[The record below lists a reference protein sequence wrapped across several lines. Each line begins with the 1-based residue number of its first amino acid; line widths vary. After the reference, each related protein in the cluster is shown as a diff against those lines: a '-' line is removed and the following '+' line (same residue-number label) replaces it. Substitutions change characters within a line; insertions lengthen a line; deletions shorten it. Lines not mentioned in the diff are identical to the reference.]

1 MTFPDP
7 DRSSA
12 VIIGTSTFADSDL
25 ADLASV
31 KNNVRGLW
39 DALCLDHTLKLPSG
53 RCLLILDPQ
62 RPHELFNPLV
72 DASQQAEDLFLVY
85 YAGHGL
91 LEGDDG
97 ELHLALGMS
106 RQGQPWTSAPFRN
119 IARVLL
125 KNKARTKVLLLDCC
139 YSGRAMRFQMSNSAS
154 LPMEQIEVAGTYTM
168 TSVSENKRSLAPE
181 GETYTAFTGELIDIL
196 VNGIPGQGRD
206 LTFIPIYEEVRKR
219 LRKRGLPDPQQLNK
233 NGALNLSIARNQSLY
248 DSGFDPRFYLTT
260 FIHQYENFE
269 TVRSSRQQWVVEPI
283 ARENL
288 FAVYVPQQCADGK
301 GNMIELDAY
310 VRAWLDRDRQGS
322 LVILG
327 EYGYGKTS
335 YCLNLTY
342 RLLRRWQRDPKA
354 TYFPIFLSFRDF
366 VPTEETKDA
375 LSSCEKIVQ
384 IFHQQFHLISDDK
397 DFPGAFK
404 DRKLLLILDGLDEI
418 EKSLNVSWVR
428 RQFQSIGK
436 VVQKFAKVIV
446 TCRVSYLPT
455 EDDVHRVMS
464 RDQHDLVVGSVAP
477 GGELDIVTLRPF
489 GLEQKTRYV
498 ELAVRNPAQRDRLL
512 TAIER
517 IRDLP
522 DLTTRPVLLWM
533 VVNVF
538 KNDIFDLDDS
548 TEVSAAQLYE
558 RFTRQWIECELD
570 QDHIG
575 RDVLENQE
583 LMHRLALK
591 IYRDPSEQIHKD
603 ELRKELEISFRGR
616 SRAEIARLEHEFVVC
631 SFLRPSQVD
640 HLSFVHRSFMEFFVA
655 HAYRGYIRD
664 NRPEAFGREGLRP
677 GLVVQFLSQL
687 IKMERANSA
696 RDRLVRWLE
705 AARVPK
711 PGEPRLAANAAT
723 VLCHL
728 GFPFDGVDLSNVDLR
743 DADLSGGDFR
753 YAILRGAKLDNAIL
767 ENAKLSYSDLENA
780 DMSNIFIRKTDF
792 KGANLR
798 GARIKNPRIIGG
810 LDTIWIA
817 LYSRDRQHIVIGTD
831 RGCLI
836 ILENCCTYPE
846 LARHFVHESGVMN
859 IAFSSDG
866 MQLAVTNRQREI
878 YIYDWSALLQGR
890 QEQLAVFAEN
900 ANYVRWVEF
909 SPNGPRL
916 ASGARDLMV
925 KIWFL
930 GDDSYVT
937 NLRFHVRDVMVVTW
951 SPDGRWLAS
960 GGYDGTIALWDAN
973 AQRPTP
979 VGLRDRTSTA
989 QRRADS
995 SIENQSHEGVVRAL
1009 AFSPKGDL
1017 LASSSEDHTIK
1028 LWNMADPS
1036 CPALDATIRTDQDV
1050 FCLVFVDA
1058 GATLVAGD
1066 SAGNLLKV
1074 DLEQRLVFHAVHAHD
1089 SRIRSIDLD
1098 HNRAVL
1104 LSSSWDG
1111 SVKAWNVNDLS
1122 LIEKVYQLENGDVVY
1137 QPTDAFRDANIEG
1150 VRDLE
1155 DKFLDYFVELGAMKD
1170 SRSAMMNRP
1179 VKVKETVM
1187 PASEPTTDE
1196 LFRSMQGMARET
1208 LYDGLCDTL
1217 RQPWYDQ
1224 LFCQV
1229 EPGIVPEKFAHFD
1242 TLAEAGVIGLDGTVL
1257 YRLNSI
1263 DGMPFVTDGLWRRRN
1278 GVFPFSDESELLL
1291 DYCREHCLEDFDE
1304 VVDPG
1309 SGCGHTPIALPGRSV
1324 RNALDVDARAVE
1336 FARLNAWLNEREL
1349 TAVRNDITR
1358 GFPFFV
1364 KPAAGRRVL
1373 FVANMPF
1380 AISPYAEALSH
1391 VRDGGENGIRLSVS
1405 VLEAVRP
1412 FVGTNS
1418 KLVILTYSLGRSGD
1432 QSWQFVQRAC
1442 QILPDC
1448 ELCWELRG
1456 DKIWRVGPE
1465 KVESNPMSL
1474 SSLKKKAFSPIYTP
1488 EEQRRLSSGYD
1499 KLSKELESLGWD
1511 TLGCGILEV
1520 TL

>member
-7 DRSSA
+7 DRSNA
-12 VIIGTSTFADSDL
+12 VIIGTSVFADPDL
-25 ADLASV
+25 ADLTSI
-31 KNNVRGLW
+31 KNDVRGLC
-39 DALCLDHTLKLPSG
+39 DALRLDHTLKLPSG
-53 RCLLILDPQ
+53 RCLLVLDPQ
-62 RPHELFNPLV
+62 RPDELFDPLV
-72 DASQQAEDLFLVY
+72 DAAQQAEDLFLVY

-97 ELHLALGMS
+97 ELHLAVGMS
-106 RQGQPWTSAPFRN
+106 HQGRPWTSAPFHN
-119 IARVLL
+119 IASVLL
-125 KNKARTKVLLLDCC
+125 KNKAKTKVLLLDCC
-139 YSGRAMRFQMSNSAS
+139 YSGRALRFQMSNSGS
-154 LPMEQIEVAGTYTM
+154 LSVEQIAVAGTYTM

-196 VNGIPGQGRD
+196 INGIPGQGCD
-206 LTFIPIYEEVRKR
+206 LTFISIYEEVRKR
-219 LRKRGLPDPQQLNK
+219 LRKRGFPDPQQLNK
-233 NGALNLSIARNQSLY
+233 NGALNLSFVRNQSFY
-248 DSGFDPRFYLTT
+248 DSGFDPMFYLTT
-260 FIHQYENFE
+260 FIRQYENFE
-269 TVRSSRQQWVVEPI
+269 MVRSSRQQWIVEPI

-288 FAVYVPQQCADGK
+288 FTVYVPQQCTDGK
-301 GNMIELDAY
+301 GKVFELDAY
-310 VRAWLDRDRQGS
+310 VRAWLDRERQGS

-342 RLLRRWQRDPKA
+342 RMLRCWQRDPKA

-366 VPTEETKDA
+366 VPTEEVKDA

-384 IFHQQFHLISDDK
+384 IFRQQFHLISDDK
-397 DFPGAFK
+397 DFPGVFE

-418 EKSLNVSWVR
+418 EKNLNVSWVR
-428 RQFQSIGK
+428 RQFQSIDK
-436 VVQKFAKVIV
+436 VARKFAKVIV

-455 EDDVHRVMS
+455 VEDVRRVMS
-464 RDQHDLVVGSVAP
+464 RDQYDLVVGSVAH
-477 GGELDIVTLRPF
+477 GGELEIVTLRPF

-498 ELAVRNPAQRDRLL
+498 ELAVSDPAQRDRLL

-533 VVNVF
+533 VVSAF
-538 KNDIFDLDDS
+538 KNDIISLDDL
-548 TEVSAAQLYE
+548 TEVSAARLYE
-558 RFTRQWIECELD
+558 KFTLQWIECELD
-570 QDHIG
+570 KDHIG

-591 IYRDPSEQIHKD
+591 IYSDPSEQMHKD
-603 ELRKELEISFRGR
+603 ELRKELEISFPGR
-616 SRAEIARLEHEFVVC
+616 SKAEIARLEHEFVVC
-631 SFLRPSQVD
+631 SFLRPSQVN
-640 HLSFVHRSFMEFFVA
+640 HFSFVHRSFMEFFVA
-655 HAYRGYIRD
+655 HTYRGYIRD
-664 NRPEAFGREGLRP
+664 NRPEAFGRERLRP

-687 IKMERANSA
+687 IKMERANST
-696 RDRLVRWLE
+696 RHRLAQWLE
-705 AARVPK
+705 AARMAT
-711 PGEPRLAANAAT
+711 PGESRLAANAAT

-728 GFPFDGVDLSNVDLR
+728 GFRFQEVDLSDVDLR

-753 YAILRGAKLDNAIL
+753 YAILRRAKLDNAIL
-767 ENAKLSYSDLENA
+767 ENAKLSYADLENA
-780 DMSNIFIRKTDF
+780 DMSNIFIHKTDF
-792 KGANLR
+792 KRASLR

-810 LDTIWIA
+810 PDTIWIT
-817 LYSRDRQHIVIGTD
+817 LYSQDGQHVVIGTD
-831 RGCLI
+831 RGFLI
-836 ILENCCTYPE
+836 ILENGCTYRE
-846 LARHFVHESGVMN
+846 VARHFVHESGVMN
-859 IAFSSDG
+859 IAFSPDG
-866 MQLAVTNRQREI
+866 TQLAVTNRQREI
-878 YIYDWSALLQGR
+878 YIYNWSALIQGR

-909 SPNGPRL
+909 SPNSPRL

-925 KIWFL
+925 KIWSL
-930 GDDSYVT
+930 GDDSHVT

-951 SPDGRWLAS
+951 SPDGKWLAS
-960 GGYDGTIALWDAN
+960 GGYDGTIAWWDAN

-1009 AFSPKGDL
+1009 AFSPNGDL

-1028 LWNMADPS
+1028 LWNLADPS

-1058 GATLVAGD
+1058 GNALVAGD

-1074 DLEQRLVFHAVHAHD
+1074 DLEQRVVLHAVHAHD

-1098 HNRAVL
+1098 HNRTVL
-1104 LSSSWDG
+1104 LSSSWAG
-1111 SVKAWNVNDLS
+1111 SVKTWNVNDLS
-1122 LIEKVYQLENGDVVY
+1122 LIENVYQLENDDVVY
-1137 QPTDAFRDANIEG
+1137 QSTDAFRDANIEG

-1155 DKFLDYFVELGAMKD
+1155 DQFLDHFVELGAVKD
-1170 SRSAMMNRP
+1170 SRRAMMNRP
-1179 VKVKETVM
+1179 AEVKGTVM
-1187 PASEPTTDE
+1187 PTSEHATDE

-1208 LYDGLCDTL
+1208 LYNGLCGTL

-1242 TLAEAGVIGLDGTVL
+1242 TLAEAGVIGLDGRVL

-1263 DGMPFVTDGLWRRRN
+1263 NGMPFVTDGLWRRRN
-1278 GVFPFSDESELLL
+1278 GVFPFADESELLL
-1291 DYCREHCLEDFDE
+1291 DYCREHSLEDFDE

-1309 SGCGHTPIALPGRSV
+1309 CGCGHTSIALPGRSV
-1324 RNALDVDARAVE
+1324 RNALDVDARAVG

-1349 TAVRNDITR
+1349 TAVRNDITC
-1358 GFPFFV
+1358 GFPSFI

-1380 AISPYAEALSH
+1380 AISPYAGALWH
-1391 VRDGGENGIRLSVS
+1391 FRDGGESGIRLSVS

-1418 KLVILTYSLGRSGD
+1418 RLVILTYSLGRSDD
-1432 QSWQFVQRAC
+1432 QSWHFVQRAC
-1442 QILPDC
+1442 EILPDC
-1448 ELCWELRG
+1448 ELRWELRG

-1465 KVESNPMSL
+1465 KVEPNPMPI
-1474 SSLKKKAFSPIYTP
+1474 SSLKKKAFSPVYAP
-1488 EEQRRLSSGYD
+1488 EEQRRLRGGYD

-1520 TL
+1520 AL